1 MGLIAFFRP
10 ILNWGPFFEHYF
22 MHLCS
27 KKCIF
32 GRGLRIGYKMN
43 IYSWNVNGLRSA
55 LKKGFMDW
63 FAATKPDI
71 LCLQEVRAEKDQI
84 PEEVANP
91 EGYFSYWNP
100 CRRKK
105 GYSGA
110 GIYTQ
115 IEPDRVN
122 YGFDIEKFDEE
133 GRVIQ
138 LVFPDWV
145 LNSIYFPNGGQGDDR
160 LDYKLRFY
168 DAFLENCKR
177 WVADGK
183 HVVTVGD
190 YNTCHKEIDIARPKE
205 NADVSGFLPIERAW
219 MDKYVENGF
228 VDSFRKLHPD
238 ERDRYSWWSNRFGAR
253 KRNVGW
259 RIDYAFVDED
269 LVPNIVSADIH
280 HDVMGSDHCPISI
293 ELEPPFA
300 PLPIANSESGIR
312 I

>member
-1 MGLIAFFRP
+1 
-10 ILNWGPFFEHYF
+10 
-22 MHLCS
+22 
-27 KKCIF
+27 
-32 GRGLRIGYKMN
+32 MN

-55 LKKGFMDW
+55 LKKGFTDW

-71 LCLQEVRAEKDQI
+71 LCLQEVRAEVDQI

-91 EGYFSYWNP
+91 DGYFAYWNP

-105 GYSGA
+105 GYSGV

-122 YGFDIEKFDEE
+122 YGFDIEEFDEE
-133 GRVIQ
+133 GRVLQ

-177 WVADGK
+177 WINDGK
-183 HVVTVGD
+183 HVVTLGD

-205 NADVSGFLPIERAW
+205 NEDVSGFLPIERAW

-228 VDSFRKLHPD
+228 VDSFRLLHPED
-238 ERDRYSWWSNRFGAR
+238 RDCYSWWSNRFGAR
-253 KRNVGW
+253 ARNVGW
-259 RIDYAFVDED
+259 RIDYAFVDEG
-269 LVPNIVSADIH
+269 LVPNIINAEIH
-280 HDVMGSDHCPISI
+280 PNVMGSDHCPISI

-300 PLPIANSESGIR
+300 PLPIATPAPAYEQ
-312 I
+312 

>member
-1 MGLIAFFRP
+1 M
-10 ILNWGPFFEHYF
+10 YF
-22 MHLCS
+22 W
-27 KKCIF
+27 
-32 GRGLRIGYKMN
+32 RGLRIGFKMN

-55 LKKGFMDW
+55 LKKGFTDW

-71 LCLQEVRAEKDQI
+71 LCLQEVRAEVDQI
-84 PEEVANP
+84 PKEVANP
-91 EGYFSYWNP
+91 EGYFAYWNP

-105 GYSGA
+105 GYSGV

-122 YGFDIEKFDEE
+122 YGFDIEEFDEE

-190 YNTCHKEIDIARPKE
+190 YNPCHKEIDIARPKE

-259 RIDYAFVDED
+259 RIDYAFVDEG

-280 HDVMGSDHCPISI
+280 HNVMGSDHCPISI

-300 PLPIANSESGIR
+300 PLPIANSETANR

>member
-1 MGLIAFFRP
+1 
-10 ILNWGPFFEHYF
+10 
-22 MHLCS
+22 
-27 KKCIF
+27 
-32 GRGLRIGYKMN
+32 MN

-55 LKKGFMDW
+55 LKKGFTDW

-71 LCLQEVRAEKDQI
+71 LCLQEVRAEVDQI

-91 EGYFSYWNP
+91 DGYFAYWNP

-105 GYSGA
+105 GYSGV

-122 YGFDIEKFDEE
+122 YGFDIEEFDEE
-133 GRVIQ
+133 GRVLQ

-168 DAFLENCKR
+168 DAFLENSKR
-177 WVADGK
+177 WISDGK
-183 HVVTVGD
+183 HVVTLGD

-205 NADVSGFLPIERAW
+205 NENISGFLPIERAW
-219 MDKYVENGF
+219 MDKNVKNGF
-228 VDSFRKLHPD
+228 VDSFRLLHPE

-259 RIDYAFVDED
+259 RIDYAFVDEG
-269 LVPNIVSADIH
+269 LVPNIINAEIYP
-280 HDVMGSDHCPISI
+280 DVMGSDHCPISI

-300 PLPIANSESGIR
+300 PLPIAAPAYEQ
-312 I
+312 

>member
-1 MGLIAFFRP
+1 M
-10 ILNWGPFFEHYF
+10 YF
-22 MHLCS
+22 W
-27 KKCIF
+27 
-32 GRGLRIGYKMN
+32 RGLRIGFKMN

-55 LKKGFMDW
+55 LKKGFTDW

-71 LCLQEVRAEKDQI
+71 LCLQEVRAEVDQI
-84 PEEVANP
+84 PKEVANP
-91 EGYFSYWNP
+91 EGYFAYWNP

-105 GYSGA
+105 GYSGV

-122 YGFDIEKFDEE
+122 YGFDIEEFDEE

-183 HVVTVGD
+183 HVVTVSD

-259 RIDYAFVDED
+259 RIDYAFVDEG

-280 HDVMGSDHCPISI
+280 HNVMGSDHCPISI

-300 PLPIANSESGIR
+300 PLPIANSETANR